1 MHFFECYF
9 PNYIFS
15 EAKSWRTITGTT
27 VASEYPTSITR
38 AFETPNGN
46 VANRCDG
53 AKSTDGAS
61 KALNSTRAMA
71 FRCDVRVKIL
81 STITMRRSLATVN
94 KCLKSV
100 KIYDL
105 KFF

>member
-1 MHFFECYF
+1 MRASK
-9 PNYIFS
+9 NYMIDLS
-15 EAKSWRTITGTT
+15 DLCIITGTT

-38 AFETPNGN
+38 AFETPNEN

-61 KALNSTRAMA
+61 KASNSTRATA

-81 STITMRRSLATVN
+81 STITIRRSLATVS
-94 KCLKSV
+94 KYLTSV
-100 KIYDL
+100 R
-105 KFF
+105 